1 MPQLILPYPVSANR
15 YWRHFRGRTVVSK
28 EAKHYRAQ
36 VMLEAARAGV
46 GQPLDGPVALRVAYH
61 PKMPKKWRGGPVR
74 TMDLSNVLKVAE
86 DALNGIAWR
95 DDSQVT
101 VLSLARCG
109 PVPGGQLIV
118 HWEAV

>member
-15 YWRHFRGRTVVSK
+15 YWRHFRGRTVVSA

-46 GQPLDGPVALRVAYH
+46 GQPLDGPIALRVAYH

-74 TMDLSNVLKVAE
+74 SFDLSNVVKIAE
-86 DALNGIAWR
+86 DALNGIAWL
-95 DDSQVT
+95 DDKQVAALT
-101 VLSLARCG
+101 VRRAE
-109 PVPGGQLIV
+109 PVPDGALV
-118 HWEAV
+118 VTWEAM